1 MRYDVIGDI
10 HGQAGKLKALLA
22 KLGYQMKGGAYRHP
36 EGRMAIFV
44 GDLIDRGPDQVET
57 VNIVRRMI
65 DAGTG
70 RSIMGNH
77 ELNAIA
83 FMTPDPATKTEFMRP
98 HNKKNIA
105 QHAEFLRQVGEGSS
119 LHDELIDWF
128 KTLPP
133 YLDLGDI
140 RVVHAWWNQAY
151 VDLVVVN
158 QGADGR
164 MKEEFLYAGFKEG
177 DEAFE
182 ALEGLTK
189 GLEIRL
195 PNGSS
200 FFDHGGVEREH
211 TRTKWWHH
219 DATNYREVVIVPEEQ
234 MHRIP
239 EHPLPAAIPLASRND
254 PPVFVGHYWFV
265 GTPTIQTP
273 RVAVLDYSAAK
284 SGPLVAYRWEGEA
297 DLVDTGFVGAG

>member
-22 KLGYQMKGGAYRHP
+22 KLGYRMKGGAYRHP

-65 DAGTG
+65 DAGTA

-83 FMTPDPATKTEFMRP
+83 FMTPDLATKTEFMRP
-98 HNKKNIA
+98 HKKKNIA

-119 LHDELIDWF
+119 LHNELIDWF

-151 VDLVVVN
+151 VDLVAVN
-158 QGADGR
+158 QEVDGR

-177 DEAFE
+177 GEAFE

-195 PNGSS
+195 PKGSS
-200 FFDHGGVEREH
+200 FFDHGGIEREH
-211 TRTKWWHH
+211 ARTKWWHH
-219 DATNYREVVIVPEEQ
+219 DATNYREVVIVSEGQ

-239 EHPLPAAIPLASRND
+239 EYPLPAAIPLASRND

-273 RVAVLDYSAAK
+273 RVAVLDYSAAN

-297 DLVDTGFVGAG
+297 DLVDTGFVEAG